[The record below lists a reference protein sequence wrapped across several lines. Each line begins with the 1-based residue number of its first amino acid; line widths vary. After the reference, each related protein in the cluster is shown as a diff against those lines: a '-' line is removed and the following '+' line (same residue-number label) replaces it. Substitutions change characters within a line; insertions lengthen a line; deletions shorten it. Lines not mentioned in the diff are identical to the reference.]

1 MITAQSPSAHIT
13 SLVLPSSF
21 SSPLLLNNKQTGK
34 ATLWSSILMSYQ
46 HLYLL
51 QLDTL
56 HLTCSFLCPWHKA
69 LPITEI
75 PPGHCCYLP
84 CSARVPPIRH
94 CNSTHRQPKQHGP
107 LLYTRM
113 VVHCWVFTNT
123 QTDLKSNK

>member
-75 PPGHCCYLP
+75 PQDTAVTCLALHVFLPSDTVTQHTDSRSNMAPCCTHVWWFSVGFLQ
-84 CSARVPPIRH
+84 I
-94 CNSTHRQPKQHGP
+94 HRQ
-107 LLYTRM
+107 T
-113 VVHCWVFTNT
+113 
-123 QTDLKSNK
+123 